1 MVEVLGVLNYGL
13 VLLYGVLLS
22 VGFAGGCASA
32 RERRSVAAL
41 CVVLLAAQTLCWSL
55 WGLELTKRYYPLISH
70 LPLVI
75 TLVLVLKKSWGV
87 AAASV
92 LTAYFCC
99 ELPRWI
105 GTIALYVFGS
115 ELAYQLVYL
124 ISVFPVFFLLWK
136 YFSLPACR
144 AMTYSSRSLLF
155 FVGLPL
161 IYYLFDYATT
171 VYTKTLYEGILMISE
186 FLPAAMALFYMVF
199 VAAYHSE
206 MQRLSRME
214 LQNSLLE
221 MQFEQAKNDV
231 SAMRQMQEQ
240 TAAYRHDMRHH
251 FVMIDGYLKTGDT
264 ARASEYIR
272 SAERNIERITPERYC
287 ANVAVNL
294 LLSAYAVRA
303 KKQGIELSVEANIP
317 DDLPLSETELSA
329 LLSNGVE
336 NAVSA
341 AAQCG
346 GETQRIV
353 HINCQLHMGNLL
365 ISIKNPYE
373 GKLKMHNG
381 LPQSSCPG
389 HGFGVKSIKMITEMH
404 GGYYSFKAQD
414 GVFTLKVVLPL
425 GNECA

>member
-22 VGFAGGCASA
+22 VSFAGGCASA

-41 CVVLLAAQTLCWSL
+41 CVMLLAAQTLCWSL
-55 WGLELTKRYYPLISH
+55 WGLELTKQYYPLISH

-144 AMTYSSRSLLF
+144 AMTYSSRPLLF
-155 FVGLPL
+155 FGGLPL
-161 IYYLFDYATT
+161 FYYLFDYATT

-199 VAAYHSE
+199 VAAYHAE
-206 MQRLSRME
+206 MQRRSRME
-214 LQNSLLE
+214 LQNSMLE

-231 SAMRQMQEQ
+231 ASMKQMQEQ

-264 ARASEYIR
+264 ARASEYIQ
-272 SAERNIERITPERYC
+272 SAQRGIERITAERYC

-294 LLSAYAVRA
+294 LLSAYAVKA

-317 DDLPLSETELSA
+317 DDIPISETELSA
-329 LLSNGVE
+329 LLSNGIE

-341 AAQCG
+341 AARCG

-353 HINCQLHMGNLL
+353 RINCQLHRGNVL
-365 ISIKNPYE
+365 ISIKNPHV
-373 GKLKMHNG
+373 GKLKMRNG
-381 LPQSSCPG
+381 LPQSSRPE
-389 HGFGVKSIKMITEMH
+389 HGFGVKSIKMIAEMH

-425 GNECA
+425 GNE